1 MPYSSYRLGVHIK
14 DLARVILFK
23 VLINNGFLFNTFKM
37 VQMTRWRSCSDCYDI
52 GRLQPNVNY
61 DGRHGVKTNIKKL
74 KSILMG
80 NFWMLGHVGNIS
92 SNAYSS
98 SLMALGAIPL
108 STYVEKA
115 KKLISLCA
123 FTKKRKEFVC
133 VHHVC
138 VIAALMTTLNQ
149 CSDS

>member
-1 MPYSSYRLGVHIK
+1 MFDVVDNFFYFLCCFSEYNNP
-14 DLARVILFK
+14 LFTAFGRWFQGIF
-23 VLINNGFLFNTFKM
+23 LIGHMCIFAHL
-37 VQMTRWRSCSDCYDI
+37 
-52 GRLQPNVNY
+52 
-61 DGRHGVKTNIKKL
+61 
-74 KSILMG
+74 
-80 NFWMLGHVGNIS
+80 FWMLGHVGNIS